1 VIPLLR
7 ESAAHVFVDSV
18 DAPTLSDGDAHH
30 LLRVLRVKSRDSVT
44 ISDGKGKWCAGVL
57 DSDAVV
63 EVTSEVFVVPAPRWA
78 LTVAFSVVK
87 GDRPEWTVQ
96 KLTEL
101 GIDEIILLAPTSR
114 SVVRWDAG
122 RANKNL
128 ERLRLVARE
137 ASMQSRRVW
146 LPKIDSGVALTQLSG
161 AFIADPNGVA
171 LDASHRTL
179 AIGPEGGFADEELNA
194 GQGLVSLG
202 ETVLRAETAAI
213 SAAVLMSNYRIKGS

>member
-1 VIPLLR
+1 
-7 ESAAHVFVDSV
+7 
-18 DAPTLSDGDAHH
+18 
-30 LLRVLRVKSRDSVT
+30 
-44 ISDGKGKWCAGVL
+44 
-57 DSDAVV
+57 
-63 EVTSEVFVVPAPRWA
+63 
-78 LTVAFSVVK
+78 
-87 GDRPEWTVQ
+87 VQ

-101 GIDEIILLAPTSR
+101 GIDEIVLLAPTSR

-128 ERLRLVARE
+128 ERLRSVARE